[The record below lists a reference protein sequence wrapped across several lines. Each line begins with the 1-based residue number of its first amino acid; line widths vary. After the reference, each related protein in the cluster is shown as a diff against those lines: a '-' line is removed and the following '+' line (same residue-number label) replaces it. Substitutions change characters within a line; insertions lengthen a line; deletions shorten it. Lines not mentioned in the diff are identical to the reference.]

1 MIFKNENVGII
12 IIDLKEKQFSDLI
25 TANLTRDDN
34 KIEFINTGSES
45 IFNCNIL
52 PENSNEL
59 FIQNLRTDKYIGYKG
74 KIDKDAVVTIVLGYG
89 GEINHEKDKKHPD
102 WPYITMHTIDKCYK
116 LIDVIPCN
124 YDSLIKTR
132 NEYKEV
138 EITINKVFATLSL
151 GGTRVD
157 LIGDTDKGL
166 IILTTGR
173 SLVDPSYL
181 EGMTKYVAGMKYNVK
196 LQGTAELEHIILNNQ
211 SKTYPAIIT
220 TSWMVSNK

>member
-12 IIDLKEKQFSDLI
+12 IVDLKEKQFSDLI
-25 TANLTRDDN
+25 TANLTHDNN
-34 KIEFINTGSES
+34 KIEFINTGTES

-52 PENSNEL
+52 PVNSGEL
-59 FIQNLRTDKYIGYKG
+59 FIQNLKTDKYIGLKG
-74 KIDKDAVVTIVLGYG
+74 KIDKDAVVSVVLGYG
-89 GEINHEKDKKHPD
+89 GKINHEKDKKNPN
-102 WPYITMHTIDKCYK
+102 WPYITMHTIDRCYE
-116 LIDVIPCN
+116 LIDVIECG

-138 EITINKVFATLSL
+138 EIIINKMFATLSL
-151 GGTRVD
+151 GGTRVN
-157 LIGDTDKGL
+157 LIADTDKGL
-166 IILTTGR
+166 IILSTGR

-211 SKTYPAIIT
+211 SKSYPAIIT